1 MTTPTAGEKLLHYEL
16 VLKDIYTFTQKR
28 PDEAQIQNIIKNIR
42 AWGLAHDSS
51 MNEGVTDADRE
62 ITINAQFHN
71 LRKRC

>member
-1 MTTPTAGEKLLHYEL
+1 MTTPTAGEKLLQYEL

-42 AWGLAHDSS
+42 SWGLAHDSS